1 MQVSVNGKMD
11 TLVATVAIVGAGFLL
26 STVQPARAREV
37 ADAVRVTVTSRED
50 AAPATVAAHEK
61 KPKLFVLGDSISIQ
75 YGTFLG
81 KMVASEFDYSR
92 KTGQEP
98 QLKDTPAWRLG
109 EDNGKHTNDCR
120 VYIEYMLKDPNWRP
134 DVMLL
139 NAGIH
144 DLTTMDQVTKVK
156 QVPVDVYIK
165 NLTTV
170 LDAMAERK
178 VPVIWVHTTPVD
190 EVWCQEQ
197 KVEVKHYTAD
207 VKEFNEAAA
216 KLMAEKGVP
225 VIDLYTFTTNLGGR
239 EVFTDM
245 CHFTE
250 STARLQAAY
259 IAGYLSA
266 WRKAHL
272 DR

>member
-1 MQVSVNGKMD
+1 MRLSMSVGFH
-11 TLVATVAIVGAGFLL
+11 AIVKMAAVVLGVAAQWAA
-26 STVQPARAREV
+26 VQPARAAE
-37 ADAVRVTVTSRED
+37 S
-50 AAPATVAAHEK
+50 VAATSVAAAETK

-75 YGTFLG
+75 YGAFLG
-81 KMVASEFDYSR
+81 KMVAPEFDYSR
-92 KTGQEP
+92 KTGEEP

-156 QVPVDVYIK
+156 QVPVDEYIK

-178 VPVIWVHTTPVD
+178 VPVIWVSTTPVD

-197 KVEVKHYTAD
+197 KVEVKHYNAD

-225 VIDLYTFTTNLGGR
+225 VIDLCTFTTNLGGR
-239 EVFTDM
+239 EIFTDM
-245 CHFTE
+245 CHFSE
-250 STARLQAAY
+250 ATARLQAAH

-266 WRKAHL
+266 WRAAHL
-272 DR
+272 GK

>member
-1 MQVSVNGKMD
+1 MHAAVNGNK
-11 TLVATVAIVGAGFLL
+11 VTVVTMAALVGAAAFW
-26 STVQPARAREV
+26 TAVQAARADKPV
-37 ADAVRVTVTSRED
+37 FQVD
-50 AAPATVAAHEK
+50 VAAKETAHPTN

-75 YGTFLG
+75 YGAFLG
-81 KMVASEFDYSR
+81 KMVAPVFDYSR
-92 KTGQEP
+92 KTGEEP
-98 QLKDTPAWRLG
+98 QLKDTSAWGLG
-109 EDNGKHTNDCR
+109 GDNGKHTNDVR
-120 VYIEYMLKDPNWRP
+120 VYIEYMLKDSNWRP

-156 QVPVDVYIK
+156 QIPLDLYIK

-170 LDAMAERK
+170 LDAMAQRK
-178 VPVIWVHTTPVD
+178 VPVIWVNTTPVD
-190 EVWCQEQ
+190 EIWCQEQ
-197 KVEVKHYTAD
+197 KVEVRHYATD
-207 VKEFNEAAA
+207 VKAFNDAAA

-225 VIDLYTFTTNLGGR
+225 VIDLYSFTSNLGGR

-266 WRKAHL
+266 WREKHL
-272 DR
+272 GK